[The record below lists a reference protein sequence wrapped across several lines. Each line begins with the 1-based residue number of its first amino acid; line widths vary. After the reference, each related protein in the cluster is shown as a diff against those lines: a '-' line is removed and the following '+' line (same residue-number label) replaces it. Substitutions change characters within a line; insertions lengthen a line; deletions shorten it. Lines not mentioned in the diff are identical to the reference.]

1 MEIHY
6 DRIKVFENQIV
17 NEEFITSK
25 LKQLQNKQIKS
36 IKFKIDESVDL

>member
-1 MEIHY
+1 MEINY

-25 LKQLQNKQIKS
+25 LKQLQNKQIKL
-36 IKFKIDESVDL
+36 IKFKDPI